1 MVLKSCE
8 ITSRRFMENRSM
20 MTGEIRLEM
29 NLDRVVKKGTSAN
42 EVAVSEMPYTN
53 EISPTI

>member
-1 MVLKSCE
+1 
-8 ITSRRFMENRSM
+8 M